1 MNEFDLEPYMDDS
14 MPQSSDVDASPASFN
29 PAAGFSEVFCDP
41 AICQFGDLSNSEFIW
56 DIPQLQTEE
65 KNSAK
70 IPEGLAYA
78 VNAAISVKS
87 SYDNMKVIEDKY
99 FNFFIWKIVT
109 NYVYQR
115 LAKKF
120 GLPFL
125 GQPIHKIRKCKKCK
139 NILLRV

>member
-1 MNEFDLEPYMDDS
+1 L
-14 MPQSSDVDASPASFN
+14 
-29 PAAGFSEVFCDP
+29 
-41 AICQFGDLSNSEFIW
+41 CQL
-56 DIPQLQTEE
+56 DIPQLQAEE
-65 KNSAK
+65 KTGAK

-125 GQPIHKIRKCKKCK
+125 GQPIHKIRKCKKFIITYGLKLVIKVRSK
-139 NILLRV
+139 NRTSSVR